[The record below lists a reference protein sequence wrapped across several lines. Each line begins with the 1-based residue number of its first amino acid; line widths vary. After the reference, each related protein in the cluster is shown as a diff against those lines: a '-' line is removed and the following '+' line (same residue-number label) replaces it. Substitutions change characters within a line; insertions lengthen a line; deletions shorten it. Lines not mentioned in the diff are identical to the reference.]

1 MYDDGTRR
9 TGASPPQ
16 LTDPMRDMLWRVA
29 QHEYGWTHVSRY
41 GGGLQVGDALV
52 RRGLVEWGRNGRDHP
67 DPRVV
72 ATEDGK
78 AEIAARWP
86 ISPYILETYEHQPG
100 GWTPREGVTA

>member
-52 RRGLVEWGRNGRDHP
+52 RRGLVEWGRTG
-67 DPRVV
+67 
-72 ATEDGK
+72 ATIPIRASSRRRTARRRSRPAGPSRRTSSK
-78 AEIAARWP
+78 RTSTSRAAGLRA
-86 ISPYILETYEHQPG
+86 
-100 GWTPREGVTA
+100 RA